1 MPGAEKV
8 NNIEVGDFEEVEI
21 DLSSDESDASDASD
35 ASDERR
41 IAKRAVL
48 NVPATVQFSDGRS
61 LAAQSVDISR
71 SGIGLFSQQV
81 LPVGEECTVHVDMSA
96 CGTEFELKIVGK
108 VCYCHT
114 HASGQFRA
122 GLQFVRMPAETVALV
137 KSLI

>member
-1 MPGAEKV
+1 VNKAKV
-8 NNIEVGDFEEVEI
+8 SDFEEVEL
-21 DLSSDESDASDASD
+21 DFSSDESAVSDASD

-41 IAKRAVL
+41 IAKRTVL
-48 NVPATVQFSDGRS
+48 NVPATVKFGDGRS
-61 LAAQSVDISR
+61 LTAQSVDISR

-81 LPVGEECTVHVDMSA
+81 LPVGEECTVHVDLSV

-122 GLQFVRMPAETVALV
+122 GLQFVRMPAETAALM